1 MRFFQK
7 CLALLGA
14 LIVLS
19 IPVTGLAA
27 IANDGTDLATCTLSP
42 GGTLYTCG
50 GGAIYNLNGTLNAP
64 PLVGPG
70 SPGEAPMRPVA
81 DSELSQF
88 DMAGVIVKL
97 MDGFFQPID
106 RMASFFT
113 DSGTKI
119 LYALIAL
126 TIAGAGFQLAAG
138 TTDLFELVIKGIK
151 LSFVGSLVLACMV
164 DQAWL
169 GYLTGTGA
177 TTIPKEIERGFMS
190 IMGGFSPT
198 FAGTSVSSSS
208 GEFLGAV
215 IGDLFKSIKIM
226 MGLSFW
232 DRGLSNPLTI
242 VSSFVTLIPTILL
255 WVFSVIAF
263 CIAGALILGEA
274 FATVIAI
281 KIAFAFTGLLVP
293 WLLFRPLQFLFD
305 AWLKTLLVSFT
316 ALVIAGLFVAGM
328 ASFGTAIQAEL
339 GKIPTTG
346 FFSGPQIQA
355 IMSPV
360 FIGSLI
366 LIVIAT
372 KVNSLAQTLLS
383 GGALSGIGIHAF
395 SQAMKA
401 TQSTAAAPGGA
412 AVKGAGLTSAG
423 TNAGTSVASKGMS
436 MGRSAASGIGAAAGA
451 AKAAAGPGLGAAK
464 TAFGNAMKGPGGS
477 VMAGAKAALPGIR
490 AAGAGVLSA
499 AGSGAKSAA
508 VGGLQAAG
516 GGIKSAAKSMANPA
530 SFGQA
535 ATASIATNKGLAPT
549 KQESKQAAR
558 AGNRAFNEALADG
571 KGYSQA
577 QIVGKRAVSG
587 SLATASK
594 APATPKSAGPAAPAA
609 PAAAAASPQS
619 ASRFR
624 PLRPTKKGPP

>member
-1 MRFFQK
+1 
-7 CLALLGA
+7 
-14 LIVLS
+14 
-19 IPVTGLAA
+19 
-27 IANDGTDLATCTLSP
+27 
-42 GGTLYTCG
+42 
-50 GGAIYNLNGTLNAP
+50 
-64 PLVGPG
+64 
-70 SPGEAPMRPVA
+70 MRPIS
-81 DSELSQF
+81 DSELHQV
-88 DMAGVIVKL
+88 DMASTIVNM
-97 MDGFFQPID
+97 MDGFFRPID

-113 DSGTKI
+113 GSGTNI
-119 LYALIAL
+119 VYALVLI
-126 TIAGAGFQLAAG
+126 TIAMGGIQLAAG
-138 TTDLFELVIKGIK
+138 TTDLFDLAIQGIK

-169 GYLTGTGA
+169 GYLTGTGP

-190 IMGGFSPT
+190 IMSGFSPT

-215 IGDLFKSIKIM
+215 ISDLFTSIKIM

-242 VSSFVTLIPTILL
+242 VSSFITLIPTILL

-281 KIAFAFTGLLVP
+281 KLAFAFTGLLVP

-305 AWLKTLLVSFT
+305 AWLKTLLISFT
-316 ALVIAGLFVAGM
+316 ALVIAALFVAGM

-339 GKIPTTG
+339 ARIPTTG

-366 LIVIAT
+366 LITIAT
-372 KVNSLAQTLLS
+372 KVNSMAQTLLS

-401 TQSTAAAPGGA
+401 TQGVTSAPGGA
-412 AVKGAGLTSAG
+412 AAKASGMTSAG
-423 TNAGTSVASKGMS
+423 ANMAKSVASKGMS
-436 MGRSAASGIGAAAGA
+436 MGKSAASGIGAVAGA
-451 AKAAAGPGLGAAK
+451 AKAAASPGLGSAK

-490 AAGAGVLSA
+490 SAGAGVMRA
-499 AGSGAKSAA
+499 TASGAKSAA

-516 GGIKSAAKSMANPA
+516 GGIKSAAQSIANPA
-530 SFGQA
+530 SFGQS

-549 KQESKQAAR
+549 KQESQQATR
-558 AGNRAFNEALADG
+558 AGNRAFNEALAEG
-571 KGYSQA
+571 KGFSHA

-587 SLATASK
+587 SLVTASK
-594 APATPKSAGPAAPAA
+594 APSTPKSAG
-609 PAAAAASPQS
+609 AASPATPPTPTTPAQS
-619 ASRFR
+619 AGRFR
-624 PLRPTKKGPP
+624 PLRPTKKGNP